1 MTTGRRQFLTSLGA
15 TAAAAALAPP
25 SLHAAPTVSAW
36 DTSWLDALAHAR
48 FRAVINGSDI
58 ADGSPLPQ
66 FVLAVPAV
74 AVIALGIVPSVIVPL
89 LEEAGVLT
97 W

>member
-1 MTTGRRQFLTSLGA
+1 
-15 TAAAAALAPP
+15 
-25 SLHAAPTVSAW
+25 
-36 DTSWLDALAHAR
+36 
-48 FRAVINGSDI
+48 
-58 ADGSPLPQ
+58 
-66 FVLAVPAV
+66 VPAV